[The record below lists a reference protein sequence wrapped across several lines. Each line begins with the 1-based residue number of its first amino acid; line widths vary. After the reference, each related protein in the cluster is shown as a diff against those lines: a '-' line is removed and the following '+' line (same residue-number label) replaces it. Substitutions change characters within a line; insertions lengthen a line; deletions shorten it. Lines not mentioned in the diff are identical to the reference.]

1 MEDLEWQTSGC
12 KSDLGTQKP
21 LDNFGHKGNKIRGV
35 CGGRHRKNIYFW
47 SQDSMTVNSNTYKYD
62 I

>member
-35 CGGRHRKNIYFW
+35 CGGRHRKNKDLFLVTGFHDCK
-47 SQDSMTVNSNTYKYD
+47 Q
-62 I
+62 